1 MLCIDNLSF
10 LLLTEMAKNFDFVKH
25 IGWTEKR
32 QKEISKLFYFS
43 NTYNKLMILYTE
55 NSLRK

>member
-25 IGWTEKR
+25 IEWTEKR

-43 NTYNKLMILYTE
+43 NTY
-55 NSLRK
+55 